1 MLNKDLI
8 DITHIMGDGEA
19 EIIPL
24 LTEEDTKD
32 LTVTDMPEQMPI
44 LPLRGNVFFPGVVLP
59 ITAGREKS
67 VRLIKTAYK
76 NKDIIGVVAQCAA
89 VTDDPDY
96 EDLYTYGTMAR
107 VLKTLNMPDGTTMVI
122 LQGLDRFYLESIATK
137 EPYWIGKVR
146 PAGDNAKNM
155 PADSDIVAE
164 ALRDS
169 YLRLLKLTP
178 GVPSDPSFAI
188 RNIENPYF
196 LLNYIAAHLDIEV
209 SDKQKLLEIDDFTQR
224 ANRVLEELSKETN
237 LQELKIKI
245 QKKVSKDIDKQQ
257 RDYLLTQ
264 QLKTIQEEL
273 GGSPAE
279 QEVEELRKKAEQKK
293 WSKEVGETFEKE
305 LSRLSSMHSSSP
317 DYSVQLNYLNFML
330 ELPWNEFTDSNFDLD
345 KAQKTLDADH
355 YGLEKVK
362 QRILEYLAVLKLKGD
377 MKSPVLCLVGP
388 PGVGK
393 TSLGRSIASA
403 TGRKYVRVALGGLN
417 DESEI
422 RGHRRTYIGAM
433 PGRILKSISK
443 CGSSNPVFVLDEI
456 DKVAG
461 MSAHGDPAS
470 AMLEVLDPEQNTSFH
485 DNYLDIDYDLSNV
498 MFIAT
503 ANSLSNVHPALI
515 DRMEVIEVSGYIE
528 QEKVQIAKR
537 HLLPK
542 QIKEHGL
549 KKSDISIGDK
559 LFSTIINNYTRESGV
574 RQLDKVIAK
583 LIRHRAVEIV
593 KEQEFKKSIKES
605 DLKSIL
611 GLPTAQHD
619 RQLSQDHVGVVC
631 GLAWTQVG
639 GEILFVEAASAKG
652 EGKLNLTGNLGD
664 VMKESA
670 TLAYEY
676 IKTNAEALGIEP
688 EKASK
693 QDLYI
698 HVPEGATPKDG
709 PSAGVTMFTAM
720 LSVLK
725 GIKVKS
731 NVAMTGEIT
740 LRGTVLPIGG
750 IKEKILAAKRAS
762 ISEIILSEANRK
774 DIEEIQSE
782 YLEGLTFHYVE
793 NMGEIPPLAFAT
805 QQNHE

>member
-8 DITHIMGDGEA
+8 DLTRLMGDGDT

-32 LTVTDMPEQMPI
+32 LTVTDMPEDLPI

-67 VRLIKTAYK
+67 VQLIKTAYK
-76 NKDIIGVVAQCAA
+76 NKLIIGIVAQKALS
-89 VTDDPDY
+89 VEDPSD
-96 EDLYTYGTMAR
+96 EELYRYGTMAR

-122 LQGLDRFYLESIATK
+122 LQGLDRFELKQIITN
-137 EPYWIGKVR
+137 EPYWVGKVQ
-146 PAGDNAKNM
+146 PAPDGAKDMPHNAT
-155 PADSDIVAE
+155 AVAE
-164 ALRDS
+164 ALKDS
-169 YLRLLKLTP
+169 YLKLLKLMP
-178 GVPSDPSFAI
+178 NMPSDPGFAI
-188 RNIENPYF
+188 RNIESPYF
-196 LLNYIAAHLDIEV
+196 LLNYVAAHLDIDVPE
-209 SDKQKLLEIDDFTQR
+209 KQKLLEIDDFTKR
-224 ANRVLEELSKETN
+224 ANKVLEALSKETN
-237 LQELKIKI
+237 LQELKMKI
-245 QKKVSKDIDKQQ
+245 QRKVSKDMDKQQ

-273 GGSPAE
+273 GGSPSE
-279 QEVEELRKKAEQKK
+279 QEIEELKKKAAKK
-293 WSKEVGETFEKE
+293 RWHQEVAATFEKE
-305 LSRLSSMHSSSP
+305 IARLSSMHSSSP
-317 DYSVQLNYLNFML
+317 DYSVQLNYLNFMVD
-330 ELPWNEFTDSNFDLD
+330 LPWNEFTTDNFDLD

-362 QRILEYLAVLKLKGD
+362 QRILEYLAVLKLKGN

-393 TSLGRSIASA
+393 TSLGKSIAKA

-461 MSAHGDPAS
+461 MSANGDPAS
-470 AMLEVLDPEQNTSFH
+470 AMLEVLDPEQNTAFH

-515 DRMEVIEVSGYIE
+515 DRMEVIDISGYIE
-528 QEKVQIAKR
+528 QEKLQIAVR

-542 QIKEHGL
+542 QLKEHGL
-549 KKSDISIGDK
+549 AKKDLGLSDKLISI
-559 LFSTIINNYTRESGV
+559 LINQYTRESGV
-574 RQLDKVIAK
+574 RQLDKTIAK
-583 LIRHRAVEIV
+583 IVRHRAVQIV
-593 KEQEFKKSIKES
+593 KSEEYKKAIKAEE
-605 DLKSIL
+605 LKDIL
-611 GLPTAQHD
+611 GLPIAQHD
-619 RQLSQDHVGVVC
+619 HQLNKNHIGVVC

-639 GEILFVEAASAKG
+639 GEILFVEAAAGKG
-652 EGKLNLTGNLGD
+652 KGGLNLTGNLGD

-676 IKTNAEALGIEP
+676 IKTNAESLGIDADELE
-688 EKASK
+688 EKNM
-693 QDLYI
+693 YV

-720 LSVLK
+720 LSTLK
-725 GIKVKS
+725 RKEVKS

-740 LRGTVLPIGG
+740 LRGSVLPVGG
-750 IKEKILAAKRAS
+750 IKEKILAAKRAT
-762 ISEIILSEANRK
+762 ITDIILSEANRR
-774 DIEEIQSE
+774 DIEDIKSD
-782 YLEGLTFHYVE
+782 YLDGLQFHFIE
-793 NMGEIPPLAFAT
+793 NMSEIPSLAFV
-805 QQNHE
+805 N

>member
-8 DITHIMGDGEA
+8 DLTRLMGEGEA

-24 LTEEDTKD
+24 LTEENTKD
-32 LTVTDMPEQMPI
+32 LTVADMPEEMAI

-59 ITAGREKS
+59 ITAGRDKS
-67 VRLIKTAYK
+67 VQLIKTAYR
-76 NKDIIGVVAQCAA
+76 NKDIIGVVAQKTA
-89 VTDDPDY
+89 VIDDPKE
-96 EDLYTYGTMAR
+96 EDLYKIGTMAR

-122 LQGLDRFYLESIATK
+122 LQGLDRFKLESLVSN
-137 EPYWIGKVR
+137 EPYWIGKTTAA
-146 PAGDNAKNM
+146 PDKAKDM
-155 PADSDIVAE
+155 PADSVIISE

-169 YLRLLKLTP
+169 YLKLLKMMPNIPT
-178 GVPSDPSFAI
+178 DPSFAI

-196 LLNYIAAHLDIEV
+196 LLNYIAAHLEIEV
-209 SDKQKLLEIDDFTQR
+209 SEKQELLELNDFVKR
-224 ANRVLEELSKETN
+224 ADSILEHLNKETN

-245 QKKVSKDIDKQQ
+245 QKKVSRDIDKQQ
-257 RDYLLTQ
+257 RDFLLTQ

-279 QEVEELRKKAEQKK
+279 QEIDNLRKRAAEKN
-293 WSKEVGETFEKE
+293 WSEEVSETFEKE
-305 LSRLSSMHSSSP
+305 IGRLSSMHSSSP

-330 ELPWNEFTDSNFDLD
+330 ELPWNEFTIDNFDLER
-345 KAQKTLDADH
+345 AQEILDEDH

-362 QRILEYLAVLKLKGD
+362 QRILEYLAVLKLKGN

-393 TSLGRSIASA
+393 TSLGKSIARA
-403 TGRKYVRVALGGLN
+403 TQRKYVRVALGGLN

-433 PGRILKSISK
+433 AGRILKSIAK

-456 DKVAG
+456 DKVGG

-503 ANSLSNVHPALI
+503 ANSLSNVHPALV
-515 DRMEVIEVSGYIE
+515 DRMEVIDVSGYIE
-528 QEKVQIAKR
+528 QEKLQIATR

-542 QIKEHGL
+542 QLKEHGML
-549 KKSDISIGDK
+549 KKDIGISEK
-559 LFSTIINNYTRESGV
+559 LLSQLINQYTAESGV
-574 RQLDKVIAK
+574 RQLDKTIAK
-583 LIRHRAVEIV
+583 IVRYRAVQIV
-593 KEQEFKKSIKES
+593 KGEEHKKAIKASE
-605 DLKSIL
+605 LKGIL
-611 GLPTAQHD
+611 GLPTRHHD
-619 RQLSQDHVGVVC
+619 SQLKKNHIGVVC

-639 GEILFVEAASAKG
+639 GEILFVEAAAATGKG
-652 EGKLNLTGNLGD
+652 NLNLTGNLGD

-676 IKTNAEALGIEP
+676 IKSNAEILGIDIEEL
-688 EKASK
+688 EKK
-693 QDLYI
+693 NLYV

-720 LSVLK
+720 LSTLTQR
-725 GIKVKS
+725 KVRAD
-731 NVAMTGEIT
+731 VAMTGEIT
-740 LRGTVLPIGG
+740 LRGSVLPVGG
-750 IKEKILAAKRAS
+750 IKEKILAAKRAG
-762 ISEIILSEANRK
+762 ISEIILSESNRR
-774 DIEEIQSE
+774 DIEDIQAE
-782 YLEGLTFHYVE
+782 YLDGLTFHYVE
-793 NMGEIPPLAFAT
+793 KMSEIPALAFEKNSET
-805 QQNHE
+805 K